1 MVITRITVQE
11 RNQNRYSVYIDKG
24 SGEEFGF
31 GVDKDVLV
39 QFGLRKGL
47 ELNEELIK
55 EIAHEDEVKKALNL
69 CYSFLSYRMRSEFE
83 VIAYL
88 KKKAIPH
95 PIIEQALE
103 RLKKQGYVN
112 DRAFA
117 ESYIRDKKHLSDK
130 GPLLLKKELLEKG
143 VSETVIDDAL
153 ACYPKDE
160 QLEKAKRIVSKKAK
174 TVNDSYQRFRQKLG
188 QSLQQKGFTWDVIE
202 EALHKLPEK
211 NDEIEREIL
220 QKYAEKAHARYKKY
234 EGFEYEQKMKQ
245 YLFRK
250 GFPIEEIERVLED
263 LRDEKES
270 SDGKAF

>member
-1 MVITRITVQE
+1 MVITRIAVQE
-11 RNQNRYSVYIDKG
+11 KNRNRYLVYVDKG

-31 GVDKDVLV
+31 GVDKDVLI

-83 VIAYL
+83 VITYL
-88 KKKAIPH
+88 KKKAMPE
-95 PIIEQALE
+95 PIIEQALK
-103 RLKKQGYVN
+103 RLKQQKYVD

-143 VSETVIDDAL
+143 VSEAFIDDAL
-153 ACYPKDE
+153 VCYPKDE
-160 QLEKAKRIVSKKAK
+160 QLEKAKRIVAKKAK
-174 TVNDSYQRFRQKLG
+174 AVNDSHRMLRQKLG
-188 QSLQQKGFTWDVIE
+188 LFLQQKGFTYDVIE
-202 EALHKLPEK
+202 ETLRKLPEK
-211 NDEIEREIL
+211 NAETERKVL

-245 YLFRK
+245 YLYRK
-250 GFPIEEIERVLED
+250 GFSFEEIERVLED